1 MLIGEYETH
10 PAADVFPLLEGAEF
24 DALCQDIAEHG
35 LREPI
40 TRMRLKGKRVVLDGR
55 NRLRACQRA
64 NVKPAWRE
72 FEGDSPAHFVVSLN
86 LKRRN
91 LTKSQAV
98 ACAVEML
105 PVFEAEAKER
115 QRLAGERHGRGKPKV
130 PDSGREAIQ
139 HRRNEASEQ
148 VAAQFGVSGR
158 HVQRAKKLRQTA
170 PQLLDAVKAGKMDLG
185 TAVKAS
191 VLDDELRRLVL
202 GQVSASEKPVDGKQ
216 AVRAALRA
224 QATSRIESEPAPLPA
239 GPFRVI
245 VADPPWAYEKRKD
258 DGSHRAALT
267 YPTMSTAEICAMP
280 IRERAHED
288 CVLWLWTTNAFMRDA
303 FQVLDAWGFAEKTIL
318 TWAKDRMGTGDWLR
332 GKTEHCILAV
342 RGAPHVNLT
351 NQTTLLTAPL
361 RDHSR
366 KPDEFYALVE
376 TLCPGSKLEVF
387 ARQQRPGWVA
397 WGAESEK
404 FDAA

>member
-1 MLIGEYETH
+1 MLIGEYTTH

-24 DALCQDIAEHG
+24 DALCEDIREHG

-40 TRMRLKGKRVVLDGR
+40 TRMRFKGKRVVLDGR
-55 NRLRACQRA
+55 NRLRACQRVD
-64 NVKPAWRE
+64 VKPLWRE

-105 PVFEAEAKER
+105 PVFEAEARAR
-115 QRLAGERHGRGKPKV
+115 QGKRTDLRQP
-130 PDSGREAIQ
+130 SGPGSGKSAQ
-139 HRRNEASEQ
+139 ANEAREQ
-148 VAAQFGVSGR
+148 VASQFGVSGR
-158 HVQRAKKLRQTA
+158 HVQRAKKLKQTA

-191 VLDDELRRLVL
+191 RLEDELRRVVL
-202 GQVSASEKPVDGKQ
+202 GQVSSSERPVDGKQ
-216 AVRAALRA
+216 AVRAALRQ
-224 QATSRIESEPAPLPA
+224 QATTRIESEPVPLPT

-267 YPTMSTAEICAMP
+267 YPTMTTAEICALPMA
-280 IRERAHED
+280 ERAHED

-351 NQTTLLTAPL
+351 NQTTLLAAPL

>member
-1 MLIGEYETH
+1 MRIGEYDTH
-10 PAADVFPLLEGAEF
+10 PAADVFPLLEGPEF
-24 DALCQDIAEHG
+24 EALCADIAEHG

-40 TRMRLKGKRVVLDGR
+40 TRMRLKGLRVVLDGR
-55 NRLRACQRA
+55 NRLRACAKVGVR
-64 NVKPAWRE
+64 PHWRE
-72 FEGDSPAHFVVSLN
+72 FEGDSPAAFVVSLN

-105 PVFEAEAKER
+105 PVFEAEARAR
-115 QRLAGERHGRGKPKV
+115 QGHGSTAPGK
-130 PDSGREAIQ
+130 GRTLRDPGPRALEDEKRA
-139 HRRNEASEQ
+139 REQ
-148 VAAQFGVSGR
+148 AATQFGVSGR
-158 HVQRAKKLRQTA
+158 HVQRGKKLKQMA

-191 VLDDELRRLVL
+191 RLDDELRRVVL
-202 GQVSASEKPVDGKQ
+202 GQVEESKKPTDGKQ
-216 AVRAALRA
+216 AVRSALRQ
-224 QATSRIESEPAPLPA
+224 QATARIESEPAPLPV

-267 YPTMSTAEICAMP
+267 YPSMITPEICALP
-280 IRERAHED
+280 LGERAHEHS
-288 CVLWLWTTNAFMRDA
+288 VLWLWTTNAFMRDA
-303 FQVLDAWGFAEKTIL
+303 FQVIDAWGFKEKTIL

-332 GKTEHCILAV
+332 GKTEHCVLAV

-351 NQTTLLTAPL
+351 NQTTLLSAPV
-361 RDHSR
+361 REHSR
-366 KPDEFYALVE
+366 KPDEFYQLVE
-376 TLCPGSKLEVF
+376 ALCPGSKLEVF
-387 ARQQRPGWVA
+387 ARQQRPGWIV

>member
-1 MLIGEYETH
+1 MLIGEYTTH
-10 PAADVFPLLEGAEF
+10 PAADVFPLLEGAEL
-24 DALCQDIAEHG
+24 DALCEDIREHG

-40 TRMRLKGKRVVLDGR
+40 TRMRFKGRRVVLDGR
-55 NRLRACQRA
+55 NRLRACLRT
-64 NVKPAWRE
+64 NVKPVWRE
-72 FEGDSPAHFVVSLN
+72 FEGESPAHFVVSLN

-105 PVFEAEAKER
+105 PVFEAEAKAR
-115 QRLAGERHGRGKPKV
+115 QRAHGGSAPGRGRSLEDTGPQVKLRQ
-130 PDSGREAIQ
+130 DQARD
-139 HRRNEASEQ
+139 Q

-158 HVQRAKKLRQTA
+158 HVQRAKKLKQTA

-191 VLDDELRRLVL
+191 RLEDELRRVVL
-202 GQVSASEKPVDGKQ
+202 GELASSEKPGDGKQ
-216 AVRAALRA
+216 AVRAALRQ
-224 QATSRIESEPAPLPA
+224 QATARIESEPAPLPA

-280 IRERAHED
+280 MLERAHED

-351 NQTTLLTAPL
+351 NQTTLLAAPL

-376 TLCPGSKLEVF
+376 ALCPGSKLEVF